1 MCLVNKMTAELEPI
15 NNSLGEEIVV
25 GAETPLRRWGM
36 AATAVALLAI
46 GSMGF
51 LCWRSVGKAANDADW
66 VMHTQEV
73 RNALATTLL
82 HTDDAENGVR
92 AFELRGDDRLLAR
105 YEDGKRALSGDVKI
119 LRKLVVDNPDQEE
132 QISAFE
138 SQLQAKLEYS
148 EKLIADRPSRANLPS
163 SDAFVEGDHLMDQLR
178 TTLALMDAAERKL
191 LDRREQ
197 DSRAAQRRTKRMIIF
212 ATLASAIFLFIA
224 GAIVGREANRSSRLR
239 SQLQRMNAE
248 LERRVEQR
256 ASALRESEERF
267 RLLFEGVTDYAIYM
281 LDPHGKV
288 LTWNAG
294 AERMKGYGS
303 EEIIG
308 EDFACFYPAEA
319 QASGKPRRDLQ
330 EAIIKGKYE
339 EESLRV
345 RKDGTTFW
353 AYKIIA
359 PLYEEGGALRGF
371 SAIARDITERRKAEG
386 EIRGLNQELER
397 RVHERTAELEATNKE
412 LEAFTYSVSHDLRA
426 PLRHIAGFSRMLA
439 EDAGNSL
446 KPEARHYLQRIQEG
460 THRMGALVDD
470 LLSLTRI
477 GRHEIRVQ
485 VTGIESIVKDVIS
498 DLKPDTEGRIV
509 EWKVGKLPFVEADPA
524 LLKVVFQ
531 NLLSNA
537 LKYTRPRANAIVEV
551 GAEQISDEQVV
562 YVRDNGVGFNMKYAD
577 KLFGVFQRLHRSE
590 DFEGTGVGLATVQRI
605 VQKHS
610 GRIWVEAELDKGAT
624 FYFTINTAK
633 QQKTINQ
640 EPAMAAEAR

>member
-1 MCLVNKMTAELEPI
+1 MRAELERI
-15 NNSLGEEIVV
+15 NNSLGEQILA
-25 GAETPLRRWGM
+25 GAEAPLRRWAM
-36 AATAVALLAI
+36 AATAVALSAI
-46 GSMGF
+46 ASMGF
-51 LCWRSVGKAANDADW
+51 LCWRSVGKAANDAGW
-66 VMHTQEV
+66 VAHTQEV
-73 RNALATTLL
+73 RNALTTALTHL
-82 HTDDAENGVR
+82 GDAENGVR
-92 AFELRGDDRLLAR
+92 AFELRGDDRLLTQ
-105 YEDGKRALSGDVKI
+105 YEDGKRALSGDVNT
-119 LRKLVVDNPDQEE
+119 LRNLVADNPDQEE
-132 QISAFE
+132 RLATFE

-148 EKLIADRPSRANLPS
+148 EKMIAGRRSQANLPPA
-163 SDAFVEGDHLMDQLR
+163 DAFVQGDHLMDRLR
-178 TTLALMDAAERKL
+178 TTLGLMDAAERKL
-191 LDRREQ
+191 LERREE
-197 DSRAAQRRTKRMIIF
+197 DSRSAQLRTKRMIAF
-212 ATLASAIFLFIA
+212 TTLASAIFLLIA
-224 GAIVGREANRSSRLR
+224 GAIVRREADRSARLR
-239 SQLQRMNAE
+239 SQLQRINAE
-248 LERRVEQR
+248 LEERVEQR

-267 RLLFEGVTDYAIYM
+267 RLLFEGVKDYAIYM
-281 LDPHGKV
+281 LDPNGNV
-288 LTWNAG
+288 LSWNSG
-294 AERMKGYGS
+294 AERMKGYSS

-308 EDFACFYPAEA
+308 KHFSCFYTPEA
-319 QASGKPRRDLQ
+319 QAEGKPRLSLE
-330 EAIIKGKYE
+330 EANSKGKYE
-339 EESLRV
+339 EEALRV
-345 RKDGTTFW
+345 RKDGSTFW
-353 AYKIIA
+353 TYKTIT

-371 SAIARDITERRKAEG
+371 SVIARDTTERRKAEE
-386 EIRGLNQELER
+386 EIRSLNQELEQ

-485 VTGIESIVKDVIS
+485 VTGIESIVRDVIS

-509 EWKVGKLPFVEADPA
+509 EWKIGKLPFVEADPA

-537 LKYTRPRANAIVEV
+537 LKYTRPRAKSMIEL
-551 GAEQISDEQVV
+551 GAEQIAGEQVI

-624 FYFTINTAK
+624 FYFTLGTAK
-633 QQKTINQ
+633 QQKIINQ
-640 EPAMAAEAR
+640 EPAMAVEAR